1 MKLYKFIPYDKN
13 LVSRAREL
21 RKSETEAEK
30 KFLNVI
36 LKNKKL
42 EKFKFTRQKPIGDF
56 IVDFYCA
63 KLKLAIEID
72 GGVHNFQD
80 RRDIERDN
88 ILKNKFDLKI
98 VRYKNEDVFSNS
110 EKVLEDLIIIMQNAT
125 FPNLPLSGEEKIY

>member
-30 KFLNVI
+30 KFWNVI

>member
-30 KFLNVI
+30 KFWNVI

-98 VRYKNEDVFSNS
+98 VRYKTEDVFSNS

>member
-1 MKLYKFIPYDKN
+1 MKVYKFIPYDKN

-21 RKSETEAEK
+21 RKFETKIEK
-30 KFLNVI
+30 KFWIEI

-42 EKFKFTRQKPIGDF
+42 EKFKFTRQKPIGNF

-72 GGVHNFQD
+72 GEIHEFQKD
-80 RRDIERDN
+80 RDQERDD

-98 VRYKNEDVFSNS
+98 IRYRNDEVLNNT
-110 EKVLEDLIIIMQNAT
+110 EKVLEDL
-125 FPNLPLSGEEKIY
+125 LSTLTSNSGKSP